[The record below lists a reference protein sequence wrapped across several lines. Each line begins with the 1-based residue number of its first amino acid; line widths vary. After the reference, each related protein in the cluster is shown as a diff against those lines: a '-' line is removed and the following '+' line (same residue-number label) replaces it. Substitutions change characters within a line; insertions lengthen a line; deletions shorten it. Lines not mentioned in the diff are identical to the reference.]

1 LPPPPAIQT
10 QLAILVAALLLT
22 VDAVNPVKIFLT
34 VFEPLLGITTFHLS
48 TIYMSLITYIF
59 FTEINEIL

>member
-1 LPPPPAIQT
+1 M
-10 QLAILVAALLLT
+10 AALLLT